1 MCIRDSGGTVI
12 SEYAIHYVPK
22 ELSWKDATTEKTTSN
37 ELNLKLKSG
46 EIYLVNVRARNKVGV
61 GPASN
66 EIELNLGKY

>member
-1 MCIRDSGGTVI
+1 MI

-22 ELSWKDATTEKTTSN
+22 ELSWKDATTKKTTSS

-46 EIYLVNVRARNKVGV
+46 EVYLVNVRARNKVGV

-66 EIELNLGKY
+66 EIELDLGKY

>member
-1 MCIRDSGGTVI
+1 MI

-22 ELSWKDATTEKTTSN
+22 ELSWKDATTKKTTSN

-46 EIYLVNVRARNKVGV
+46 EIYLVNVRAKVGV

-66 EIELNLGKY
+66 EIELDLGKY